1 MPEDDATVT
10 DAATTD
16 TENNDTTDATAGV
29 AETAPS
35 ETDKLLKALQAERT
49 ARKAAETDAKTAKQ
63 LLADQSKTAEQ
74 IEADQK
80 LRDAEQAFLGKANER
95 VVRSEVKAAA
105 AGKVKRLDLLLKVVD
120 LSAIAV
126 DEAGDPDPS
135 AVEDAISAFLAEYPE
150 LAADAQKFSGSADQG
165 AKGRAAKLAQLTQQ
179 DLDRMS
185 PSEINAARREGR
197 LNDLLG
203 INRKG

>member
-10 DAATTD
+10 DATATE
-16 TENNDTTDATAGV
+16 TENNDTTDASTDA
-29 AETAPS
+29 APS
-35 ETDKLLKALQAERT
+35 DPYREKWEGQRKVNRDLEKKLTELREHLEKQG
-49 ARKAAETDAKTAKQ
+49 KTE
-63 LLADQSKTAEQ
+63 EQ

-80 LRDAEQAFLGKANER
+80 LRDAEQAVLGKANER

>member
-16 TENNDTTDATAGV
+16 TENNDTTDTTPDAA
-29 AETAPS
+29 AAPS
-35 ETDKLLKALQAERT
+35 ETEKLLKALQAERT

-63 LLADQSKTAEQ
+63 LLADQSKSAEQ

-80 LRDAEQAFLGKANER
+80 LRDAEQAVLGKANER

>member
-10 DAATTD
+10 DAAMTD
-16 TENNDTTDATAGV
+16 TENNDTTDTTSDAA
-29 AETAPS
+29 AAPS
-35 ETDKLLKALQAERT
+35 ETEKLLKALQAERT

-63 LLADQSKTAEQ
+63 LLADQSKSAEQ
-74 IEADQK
+74 TEADQK
-80 LRDAEQAFLGKANER
+80 LRDAEQAVLGKANER